1 MRIAVTGAGGF
12 LGGRL
17 ARRLAAD
24 GHVVL
29 ALDRQMPEVPAGG
42 QARGCDITDAA
53 SVHDAFTAFAP
64 DAVVHLAALLTLEA
78 QADIVAA
85 TRVNALGASHVFAEA
100 LGAGAKRI
108 VYASSVAALGIA
120 DVSRG
125 DRTVPDPRSVYGATK
140 AFTEHLANAIAADYP
155 ACILIGL
162 RYGYVYGPGRERGWR
177 DMQIMIEAAQRGET
191 SVVFPDYAS
200 AVDWTWIDDAVE
212 VTARMVTTSLGESRV
227 FNVAGDKRRMRDAAE
242 HLARRFPSIEFIP
255 QPAVTPPSAWDF
267 FNDGLFDAIGFIPRT
282 TMEEGI
288 DRCLGSPAVTG

>member
-24 GHVVL
+24 GHAVL

-177 DMQIMIEAAQRGET
+177 DMQIMIEAARRGET

-242 HLARRFPSIEFIP
+242 HLARRFPSIAFIP

-288 DRCLGSPAVTG
+288 DRCLEGH